1 MSKGAS
7 HDPKRDPKRDPKHDP
22 NQDPHQDWRTAL
34 WKGALTPSIV
44 TSAIALVLGYLLRG
58 GSGLAGSALATFTVL
73 IFFSVHLF
81 VARVA
86 KQLDPTST
94 MILAMLSYM
103 LKISAMAVFL
113 LLVSRLTDPS
123 DIDRTTFA
131 ISSLALATAWLAG
144 EVRAFMK
151 IRFVLDLSPGST
163 LKKESYPREENQG
176 D

>member
-1 MSKGAS
+1 
-7 HDPKRDPKRDPKHDP
+7 
-22 NQDPHQDWRTAL
+22 
-34 WKGALTPSIV
+34 
-44 TSAIALVLGYLLRG
+44 
-58 GSGLAGSALATFTVL
+58 
-73 IFFSVHLF
+73 
-81 VARVA
+81 
-86 KQLDPTST
+86 

-144 EVRAFMK
+144 EIRAFMK
-151 IRFVLDLSPGST
+151 IRFVLDLSAGSA
-163 LKKESYPREENQG
+163 LKKESDPREENQG

>member
-1 MSKGAS
+1 MSS
-7 HDPKRDPKRDPKHDP
+7 
-22 NQDPHQDWRTAL
+22 QDWRSAL
-34 WKGALTPSIV
+34 WRGAITPSII
-44 TSAIALVLGYLLRG
+44 TALLALILGYLFRG
-58 GSGLAGSALATFTVL
+58 MPGLAASALATFTVV

-131 ISSLALATAWLAG
+131 LAALALATAWLAG
-144 EVRAFMK
+144 EIRAFMK
-151 IRFVLDLSPGST
+151 IRFVLEIPEDG
-163 LKKESYPREENQG
+163 ESGPRSEKSSGEKPEEK
-176 D
+176 